1 MRVALDQE
9 CVVQGSQILV
19 GGGFTEPGE
28 VRLVAASKDGHYRVV
43 EALPEFKGIPPH
55 DQNPLQLLPIRR
67 RQMSQD
73 AFQSGRAEVLL
84 DEAEASLQDSSLDL
98 LHESERLEIA
108 GCLPWLRRSIHC
120 CKHFRRATTMH
131 DHSPEHVRLDKWL
144 WAARFFKT
152 RGLAA
157 EAIDGGKIQVNG
169 ERAKRAKPLH
179 LSDELRIRQGPYQH
193 IVVVRGLS
201 EHRGP
206 ASVATQ
212 LYEETPQSLAARQQ
226 LAAQI
231 KSMNSALRG
240 SGERPT
246 KRDRRE
252 IERFRRRED

>member
-1 MRVALDQE
+1 MPDQP
-9 CVVQGSQILV
+9 S
-19 GGGFTEPGE
+19 EP
-28 VRLVAASKDGHYRVV
+28 
-43 EALPEFKGIPPH
+43 
-55 DQNPLQLLPIRR
+55 
-67 RQMSQD
+67 
-73 AFQSGRAEVLL
+73 
-84 DEAEASLQDSSLDL
+84 
-98 LHESERLEIA
+98 
-108 GCLPWLRRSIHC
+108 
-120 CKHFRRATTMH
+120 
-131 DHSPEHVRLDKWL
+131 VRLDKWL

-157 EAIDGGKIQVNG
+157 QAIDGGKIQVNG

-179 LSDELRIRQGPYQH
+179 QGDELRIRQGPYQH

-212 LYEETPQSLAARQQ
+212 LYEETPASLAARQQ

-231 KSMNSALRG
+231 KSMDSALRG

-252 IERFRRRED
+252 IERFRRRDDL